1 MEKEFLLDYVKSI
14 KSDYGHKCTGVSQEK
29 LREYKEVVRELSNII
44 FSLHEENESFLFEM
58 KRKEEKILELES
70 FLDSFSNKS
79 LIDKKVL
86 FK

>member
-1 MEKEFLLDYVKSI
+1 MEKDLLLDYVKTI
-14 KSDYGHKCTGVSQEK
+14 KSDYGHKCAGVSQEK